1 MIEGHENKNIPVME
15 TNIEGAQERITE
27 TIEWMEWFI
36 EAMEDKGY
44 STALSSL
51 SSLRTMATHLEY
63 IGVFLDSV
71 GDEMAALTS
80 SCNSLHDRYVQAIA
94 DNDILK
100 ATIASLEK
108 QLLAAHDNR

>member
-1 MIEGHENKNIPVME
+1 ME
-15 TNIEGAQERITE
+15 TTIEGAQKRITKN
-27 TIEWMEWFI
+27 IEWMEWFI

-51 SSLRTMATHLEY
+51 SPLRTMATHLEY
-63 IGVFLDSV
+63 IGVFIDSV

-80 SCNSLHDRYVQAIA
+80 SCNSLHDRYVEALA
-94 DNDILK
+94 ENKILN
-100 ATIASLEK
+100 ATVKSLER